1 MTLRPINEELNALIH
16 LMVKFENSMKAQVEG
31 INEQVNRCILAD
43 EKEKKEVEDGT
54 GSSI

>member
-43 EKEKKEVEDGT
+43 EKEKKEDV
-54 GSSI
+54 